1 MKVILTEDVRGT
13 GKKGDK
19 VTVKDGYGGTSR
31 TERACGLR
39 PGRQREE
46 T

>member
-19 VTVKDGYGGTSR
+19 VTVKDGYGGTLLSR
-31 TERACGLR
+31 KDLLLPPWRA
-39 PGRQREE
+39 